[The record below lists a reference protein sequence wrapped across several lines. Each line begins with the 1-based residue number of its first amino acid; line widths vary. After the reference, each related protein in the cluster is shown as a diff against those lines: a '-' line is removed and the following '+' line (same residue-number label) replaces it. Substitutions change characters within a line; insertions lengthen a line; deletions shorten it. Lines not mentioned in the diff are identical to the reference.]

1 MFFFNDLIFLYANLR
16 VARYEYGTDGQ
27 NKNVNKKLEKKEQ

>member
-1 MFFFNDLIFLYANLR
+1 MIEFFLYANLR

-27 NKNVNKKLEKKEQ
+27 NKNVHKKLEKKEQ